1 MFLPSTEFSGFEFIT
16 VARFFI
22 RLIEWVHDLRGDCS
36 HFNFYGCSITQ
47 LHHIHKKEQ
56 FKLILLS
63 SGSADTW
70 IDAIMSHGERHP
82 RRKPSLFLL
91 VGCLMRA
98 RKEKRKPDYLIMPFQ
113 PATLTLL
120 WKLFFSVFRS
130 FFSSLLRKF
139 LFVWIGFES
148 ENKHTRKRAGG
159 EINDSIDLWFGAGE
173 MASAWSAKSRTATE
187 ASGGIWFSGALHALT
202 YDLMVNVFFN
212 SEEDSWKNFLMAS
225 IDINAFSKRHTKR
238 ADRSEST
245 LPKKKSYQA
254 PWKREDLFEECTQKK
269 LISVEQQWRL
279 VGGNAWARGNRIK
292 AWKSSWLFQMK
303 FMIHCFTLNCTR
315 GKKRKNREC

>member
-1 MFLPSTEFSGFEFIT
+1 MFLPSTKLSGFEFIT

-120 WKLFFSVFRS
+120 WKLFFRFFVVF
-130 FFSSLLRKF
+130 FLLF
-139 LFVWIGFES
+139 FES
-148 ENKHTRKRAGG
+148 FYLFGSDLSRRINTQESELEEKSTIQLIYDSVRGRWQALEVPKVEQRRRRQAESDFLVRFMRSHMTWWWMYFSIRKR
-159 EINDSIDLWFGAGE
+159 
-173 MASAWSAKSRTATE
+173 
-187 ASGGIWFSGALHALT
+187 
-202 YDLMVNVFFN
+202 
-212 SEEDSWKNFLMAS
+212 
-225 IDINAFSKRHTKR
+225 
-238 ADRSEST
+238 
-245 LPKKKSYQA
+245 
-254 PWKREDLFEECTQKK
+254 
-269 LISVEQQWRL
+269 
-279 VGGNAWARGNRIK
+279 
-292 AWKSSWLFQMK
+292 
-303 FMIHCFTLNCTR
+303 IH
-315 GKKRKNREC
+315 GKTF